1 VLQNPEEKEKKRIG
15 EQRKNKNKKR
25 NKLKHIRKIKKEKVM

>member
-1 VLQNPEEKEKKRIG
+1 VLQKLEEEEKKRIG

-25 NKLKHIRKIKKEKVM
+25 NKMSILGR